1 VTDFAIVKAGGKQYR
16 VSTGDTVRVESL
28 PADQGDTVTL
38 DDVLMLSLDGNVEV
52 GNPTIN
58 GATVEAEVVGK
69 GRDKK
74 VVILKFKAKTR
85 YRRKNGHRQHYT
97 DLRVTNINSG

>member
-16 VSTGDTVRVESL
+16 VSTGDTIRVESL

-38 DDVLMLSLDGNVEV
+38 DDVLMISHDGDVIV
-52 GNPTIN
+52 GTPTIE
-58 GATVEAEVVGK
+58 GATVDAEVVAKGK
-69 GRDKK
+69 DKK
-74 VVILKFKAKTR
+74 IVILKFKAKTR

-97 DLRVTNINSG
+97 DLRVTNISSG

>member
-1 VTDFAIVKAGGKQYR
+1 
-16 VSTGDTVRVESL
+16 
-28 PADQGDTVTL
+28 
-38 DDVLMLSLDGNVEV
+38 MEV

>member
-1 VTDFAIVKAGGKQYR
+1 MTDFAIVKAGGKQYR

-38 DDVLMLSLDGNVEV
+38 NDVLMLSMDGNVEV

>member
-1 VTDFAIVKAGGKQYR
+1 MNDFAIVKAGGKQYR

>member
-1 VTDFAIVKAGGKQYR
+1 MTDFAIVKADSKQYR

-28 PADQGDTVTL
+28 PSDQGETVTL

>member
-38 DDVLMLSLDGNVEV
+38 NDVLMLSMDGNVEV

>member
-1 VTDFAIVKAGGKQYR
+1 MCIRD
-16 VSTGDTVRVESL
+16 SVESL

>member
-1 VTDFAIVKAGGKQYR
+1 MTDFAIVKAGGKQYR

-28 PADQGDTVTL
+28 PADQGDTITL

>member
-1 VTDFAIVKAGGKQYR
+1 M
-16 VSTGDTVRVESL
+16 

-38 DDVLMLSLDGNVEV
+38 NDVLMLSLDGNVEV

>member
-1 VTDFAIVKAGGKQYR
+1 MTDFAIVKAGGKQYR

-38 DDVLMLSLDGNVEV
+38 NDVLMLSLDGNVEV

-97 DLRVTNINSG
+97 DLRVTNINSV

>member
-1 VTDFAIVKAGGKQYR
+1 MTDFAIVKAGGKQYR

-38 DDVLMLSLDGNVEV
+38 DDVLMLPLDGNVEV

>member
-1 VTDFAIVKAGGKQYR
+1 MTDFAIVKAGGKQYR

-52 GNPTIN
+52 GTPTIN

>member
-38 DDVLMLSLDGNVEV
+38 NDVLMLSLDGNVEV

>member
-16 VSTGDTVRVESL
+16 VSTGDTIRVESL

-38 DDVLMLSLDGNVEV
+38 DDVLMISHDGDVIV
-52 GNPTIN
+52 GTPTIE
-58 GATVEAEVVGK
+58 GASVDAEVVAKGK
-69 GRDKK
+69 DKK
-74 VVILKFKAKTR
+74 IVILKFKAKTR

-97 DLRVTNINSG
+97 DLRVTNISTG

>member
-1 VTDFAIVKAGGKQYR
+1 MTDFAIVKAGGKQYR

-69 GRDKK
+69 GRDIK
-74 VVILKFKAKTR
+74 VVIFKFKAKTR

>member
-1 VTDFAIVKAGGKQYR
+1 MTDFAIVKAGGKQYR

-38 DDVLMLSLDGNVEV
+38 NDVLMLSLDGNVEV

>member
-1 VTDFAIVKAGGKQYR
+1 M
-16 VSTGDTVRVESL
+16 

-69 GRDKK
+69 GKDKK
-74 VVILKFKAKTR
+74 VFILKFKAKTR

>member
-1 VTDFAIVKAGGKQYR
+1 MTDFAIVKAGGKQYR

-74 VVILKFKAKTR
+74 VIILKFKAKTR

>member
-1 VTDFAIVKAGGKQYR
+1 MTDFAIVKAGGKQYR

-85 YRRKNGHRQHYT
+85 YRIKNGHRQHYT

>member
-1 VTDFAIVKAGGKQYR
+1 MTDFAIVKAGGKQYR

-69 GRDKK
+69 GKDKK

>member
-1 VTDFAIVKAGGKQYR
+1 MTDFAIVKAGGKQYR

-38 DDVLMLSLDGNVEV
+38 NDVLMLSLDGNVEV

-58 GATVEAEVVGK
+58 GATVEAEVGGK

>member
-1 VTDFAIVKAGGKQYR
+1 MTDFAIVKAGGKQYR